1 MAVLSAGIFL
11 MVGTDAETP
20 VYSKLCDIT
29 EIPALSSAP
38 NTVDVTSLSD
48 WIHKYIAGLLDTGGN
63 LEFPA
68 FLDNDTLPKIMTTEH
83 YKHVA
88 VWFGGTKSNTGA
100 VTPTGSAL
108 KVDWEGDVTM
118 VPNGTTVD
126 SAVGVNVVL
135 TPGSQPVVTRG
146 TLGATLLVPEGTTVS
161 TKEIFVGDG
170 TTTAFTVSNT
180 PATVTAV
187 EVANVAQTSGS
198 DYTVSGK
205 VFTFDTA
212 PGNGEAVEISYSYT
226 A

>member
-68 FLDNDTLPKIMTTEH
+68 FLDSDTLPKVMKTEH

-88 VWFGGTKSNTGA
+88 VWFGGTKANTGA

-108 KVDWEGDVTM
+108 KVDWEGDVTI

-146 TLGATLLVPEGTTVS
+146 TLGATLLIPEGTTTS

-180 PATVTAV
+180 PSSVTAV
-187 EVANVAQTSGS
+187 EVGNVAQTVTT
-198 DYTVSGK
+198 DYTVTGK
-205 VFTFDTA
+205 VFTFTTA
-212 PGNGEAVEISYSYT
+212 PDNGDAVEISYTYT